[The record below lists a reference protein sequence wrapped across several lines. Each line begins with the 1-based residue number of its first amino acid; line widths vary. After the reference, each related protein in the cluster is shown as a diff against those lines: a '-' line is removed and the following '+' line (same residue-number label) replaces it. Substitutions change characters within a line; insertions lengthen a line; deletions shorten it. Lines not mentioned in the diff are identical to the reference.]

1 MAAML
6 THVPN
11 ASDSTDIS
19 AIRIPDG
26 LKPSDGRFGSGPSK
40 VRPEQVEALA
50 RAAPAYLGT
59 SHRQKT
65 VKSVVG
71 RLRSGLSDL
80 FGLPDGYEVVLGN
93 GGTTCFWDIATFC
106 LIERRS
112 QHLSFGEFS
121 SKFAAAALA
130 APHLD
135 EPSIIESEA
144 GTHPEAVHDTDVDLY
159 ALTHN
164 ETSTGVSMTINRPA
178 GALAPALGGGLV
190 AVDATSGAG
199 GLRVDPSQF
208 DAYYFAPQKSFA
220 SDGGLWLALLSPA
233 ALERVEKLA
242 ATDRWVPAF
251 FDLKTCVDNSK
262 LDQTYNTPSLATVF
276 LMAEQVD
283 WMLAGGGLEWT
294 AGRCDRSAEI
304 LYTWAEQSDF
314 AMPFVEKESE
324 RSHVVGTI
332 DFVDAVDAAAVAAV
346 LRANGIVD
354 TEPYRKLGRNQLRIA
369 MFPAIDPADVAALC
383 GCINHVVGA
392 LAQ

>member
-6 THVPN
+6 THVTR
-11 ASDSTDIS
+11 ASDTSSLSD
-19 AIRIPDG
+19 IRIPDG

-40 VRPEQVEALA
+40 VRPAQVEALA
-50 RAAPAYLGT
+50 QAAPGYLGT

-71 RLRSGLSDL
+71 RLRNGLSDL

-121 SKFAAAALA
+121 SKFAAAAKA
-130 APHLD
+130 APHLED
-135 EPSIIESEA
+135 PWIIESPA
-144 GTHPEAVHDTDVDLY
+144 GTHPEAEAGAEIDLY

-164 ETSTGVSMTINRPA
+164 ETSTGVAMTIRRPA
-178 GALAPALGGGLV
+178 GAQPPDDGGGLV

-199 GLRVDPSQF
+199 GMRIDPTQF
-208 DAYYFAPQKSFA
+208 DAYYFAPQKCFA
-220 SDGGLWLALLSPA
+220 ADGGLWLALLSPA
-233 ALERVEKLA
+233 GLDRVERLA
-242 ATDRWVPAF
+242 ASNRWVPAF
-251 FDLKTCVDNSK
+251 FDLKTCVDNSR
-262 LDQTYNTPSLATVF
+262 LDQTYNTPALATIL
-276 LMAEQVD
+276 LMTEQVE
-283 WMLAGGGLEWT
+283 WMMAGGGLEWT

-332 DFVDAVDAAAVAAV
+332 DFVEAVDAAAVAQV

-369 MFPAIDPADVAALC
+369 MFPAIDPEDVAALC
-383 GCINHVVGA
+383 ACINYVVGA